1 MTTIAANTVEM
12 ACDSKVSVGS
22 LSFKSFKIVRK
33 GKALIGTAGD
43 CGPGNQ
49 FIEWFGTR
57 RKRPSLKKGEEF
69 EALVLSPKGLF
80 YYGEDFEAVQIT
92 DGVFAVGSGSASA
105 LTAMKVYGAS
115 PEDAVQAACV
125 IDEYTEGPVQV
136 FRLIEGERIANPAS

>member
-1 MTTIAANTVEM
+1 MTTIAANTKEM

-43 CGPGNQ
+43 CGPGNK
-49 FIEWFGTR
+49 FIEWYGTR
-57 RKRPSLKKGEEF
+57 RKRPTVAAEEDF
-69 EALVLSPKGLF
+69 EALVLTPKGLF
-80 YYGEDFEAVQIT
+80 FYGEDFEPVPVT
-92 DGVFAVGSGSASA
+92 DGVFAIGSGNAAA

-115 PEDAVQAACV
+115 PSEAVEAACQ

-136 FRLIEGERIANPAS
+136 FRLNEGSDR